1 MSPFLDP
8 ATIAA
13 FHDDGA
19 VVIRGVF
26 GDWIDELAAG
36 IVRNEAEPSE
46 FFSENVREG
55 EPGRFWDDYCNWQRI
70 PEFER
75 FIRESKVALIAGEL
89 MQSEIVQFFH
99 DHVLVKDGGTDTP
112 TPWHSDSP
120 YYFVEGMQTVSVWL
134 PLDQVDHATLRL
146 IKGSHRWDRD
156 VLPVRWLAGDDF
168 YPDVDEYLPVPD
180 PDANPGKFE
189 VLEWAL
195 NRVMQWRFTTAPC
208 TGPEVPLLEAPSD
221 ARSQPDSLVMMPA
234 TSPDPDRHRHHSRA
248 MRCRTASDY
257 ASTGSR
263 FSLAPICE
271 RRTEHVQRL

>member
-36 IVRNEAEPSE
+36 IARNEAEPSE
-46 FFSENVREG
+46 FFSENVRDG
-55 EPGRFWDDYCNWQRI
+55 ELGRFWDDYCNWQRI

-75 FIRESKVALIAGEL
+75 FIRESKVASIAGEL

-99 DHVLVKDGGTDTP
+99 DHVLVKDGGTATP

-120 YYFVEGMQTVSVWL
+120 YYFVEGMQTVSMWL
-134 PLDQVDHATLRL
+134 PLDHVDHATLRL

-168 YPDVDEYLPVPD
+168 YPDVNEYLPVPD
-180 PDANPGKFE
+180 PDAEPGKFE

-195 NRVMQWRFTTAPC
+195 EPGDAVAFHYRTVHGARGTAP
-208 TGPEVPLLEAPSD
+208 GSPARRAFSARFVGDD
-221 ARSQPDSLVMMPA
+221 ARYITRPGP
-234 TSPDPDRHRHHSRA
+234 TSPPFPGHEMSDGERLRADWFPVLSSPD
-248 MRCRTASDY
+248 
-257 ASTGSR
+257 
-263 FSLAPICE
+263 L
-271 RRTEHVQRL
+271 